1 MQMSY
6 LYEPDFPF
14 NNFANS
20 LNMQKLYEK
29 MFEKRVIT
37 RTRWR
42 YEYRPRSIN
51 HISIFFFTTIS
62 TSKKINFPERELE
75 KGLAWHIDA
84 RRVVW
89 TLIDNGKL
97 VIQIARLAAIVVK
110 YYFYYYFSFIFSCT

>member
-20 LNMQKLYEK
+20 RNMQKLYEK

-51 HISIFFFTTIS
+51 HISIFFL
-62 TSKKINFPERELE
+62 P
-75 KGLAWHIDA
+75 
-84 RRVVW
+84 
-89 TLIDNGKL
+89 
-97 VIQIARLAAIVVK
+97 QYQRLRK
-110 YYFYYYFSFIFSCT
+110 